1 MHRAAFIFRVRRVKS
16 WRTQM
21 EDKMRLI
28 KLCMALIAF
37 IAGAASADNSI
48 AAETIEV
55 VKSSGSVTV
64 SQDEKQ
70 KGQPVASK
78 SILPAKHLLTTG
90 PNGRAVVRIGETGY
104 IVVEKNSTI
113 EIAREKDKAQFL
125 RQVTGMIYYAV
136 NFVKGAQQ
144 PVEIR
149 TPSATIGIRGTRF
162 LIADLPE
169 RKEIGVQKGLVSVTS
184 IGEEFEIHK
193 KMQEDEFEAY
203 KRQAQEAIDEEKR
216 KFSEYKAE
224 TEREFVEYKR
234 EFGLG
239 ANRMASFD
247 GKRVED
253 RPLSEE
259 SRKDIETLEA
269 YGKKWI
275 AEVRD

>member
-1 MHRAAFIFRVRRVKS
+1 
-16 WRTQM
+16 
-21 EDKMRLI
+21 MRLI
-28 KLCMALIAF
+28 KLGMALMAF
-37 IAGAASADNSI
+37 IAGSALAGNSI
-48 AAETIEV
+48 AAESIEV
-55 VKSSGSVTV
+55 VRSSGSVLV
-64 SQDEKQ
+64 KQDETQ

-78 SILPAKHLLTTG
+78 SILPARHVLVTG
-90 PNGRAVVRIGETGY
+90 PDGRAVVRVGEAGY

-125 RQVTGMIYYAV
+125 RQITGMIYYAV
-136 NFVKGAQQ
+136 NFVKGSQQ
-144 PVEIR
+144 PMEIR

-169 RKEIGVQKGLVSVTS
+169 RKEIGVQKGLVNVTS

-193 KMQEDEFEAY
+193 KMQADEFEAY
-203 KRQAQEAIDEEKR
+203 KREAQEAIAEEKR
-216 KFSEYKAE
+216 KFSEYKAD

-253 RPLSEE
+253 RPLSDE
-259 SRKDIETLEA
+259 SKKDMEALEA

-275 AEVRD
+275 AEIRD

>member
-1 MHRAAFIFRVRRVKS
+1 
-16 WRTQM
+16 
-21 EDKMRLI
+21 MRLI
-28 KLCMALIAF
+28 KLGMALIAF
-37 IAGAASADNSI
+37 IAGSASAGNSF
-48 AAETIEV
+48 AAESIEV

-70 KGQPVASK
+70 KGRAVATR
-78 SILPAKHLLTTG
+78 SILPAKHVLTTG
-90 PNGRAVVRIGETGY
+90 PNGRAVVRIGEAGY

-113 EIAREKDKAQFL
+113 EVAREKDKAQFL

-136 NFVKGAQQ
+136 NFVKGSQQ
-144 PVEIR
+144 PMEVR

-162 LIADLPE
+162 LIADLPD

-203 KRQAQEAIDEEKR
+203 KRQAQEAIAEEKR
-216 KFSEYKAE
+216 KFSEYKAD

-259 SRKDIETLEA
+259 TRKDMETLEA
-269 YGKKWI
+269 FGKKWI
-275 AEVRD
+275 EQVRD